1 MLGRLCGHSET
12 PVSFCCKA
20 SGKLT
25 SFSQIDSG
33 RSRPMFDG
41 SPWCGSGL
49 ALCTTGRCQNMS
61 ELFCSM
67 SDHACYCFA
76 DCETCFRALLA
87 GWSCFGWRVLPHV
100 RPSKIPASRSFI
112 SLVPKIRLC
121 SSGFLEWRVFLETRM
136 PVSLT
141 SQQLRR
147 RSVAQSCL
155 RVFSS

>member
-1 MLGRLCGHSET
+1 MGVLGAVQGWPFARQDDVRTCQNYFVLST
-12 PVSFCCKA
+12 I
-20 SGKLT
+20 T
-25 SFSQIDSG
+25 I
-33 RSRPMFDG
+33 
-41 SPWCGSGL
+41 L
-49 ALCTTGRCQNMS
+49 AL
-61 ELFCSM
+61 E

-76 DCETCFRALLA
+76 NCETCFRALLA
-87 GWSCFGWRVLPHV
+87 GWSCFGWRVLSHV

-121 SSGFLEWRVFLETRM
+121 SSGFLEWRAFLETRM

-147 RSVAQSCL
+147 RGVAQSCL